1 MERIAPD
8 ALARLP
14 LFRRLSPD
22 DRGHIAAVAFVR
34 TYGRGDTIFA
44 EGDAPDIFVT
54 VLTGHVKVYKQTPAG
69 KDVIL
74 DLFGPGDPI
83 GAVAVYEA
91 RAYPASA
98 AAMEDT
104 TCLLIER
111 KAFFL
116 LLEQHPTIVRGL
128 LTGLTVRIFE
138 LTNRLS
144 DLTGGHVDARFA
156 RMFLKLADTIGKPDR
171 GGVFIPMVLSRQEL
185 ADLTGTTIET
195 CIRIMS
201 RWGKDEI
208 LRTERDGFVLL
219 DRAALEQIGT

>member
-1 MERIAPD
+1 MEHIAPD

-14 LFRRLSPD
+14 LFRRVSPE
-22 DRGHIAAVAFVR
+22 DRGRIASVSSVR
-34 TYGRGDTIFA
+34 HFQRGDTIFA

-54 VLTGHVKVYKQTPAG
+54 VLTGHVKVFKQTPAG

-83 GAVAVYEA
+83 GAVAVYEG

-104 TCLLIER
+104 SCLLIER
-111 KAFFL
+111 RAFFQ
-116 LLEQHPTIVRGL
+116 LLEQHPSMVRGL
-128 LTGLTVRIFE
+128 LTGLTIRIFE
-138 LTNRLS
+138 LSSRLA

-156 RMFLKLADTIGKPDR
+156 RMFLKLADTIGTPDR
-171 GGVFIPMVLSRQEL
+171 GGIFIPMVLSRQEL

-208 LRTERDGFVLL
+208 LRTERDGFVVV
-219 DRAALEQIGT
+219 DRATLEQVGA

>member
-1 MERIAPD
+1 MERISPD

-14 LFRRLSPD
+14 LFRRLLPE
-22 DRGHIAAVAFVR
+22 DRARIASVSSVR
-34 TYGRGDTIFA
+34 HFQRGDMVFA
-44 EGDAPDIFVT
+44 EGDAPDLFVT
-54 VLTGHVKVYKQTPAG
+54 VLTGHVKVFKQTPAG

-74 DLFGPGDPI
+74 DLFGPGDPL
-83 GAVAVYEA
+83 GAVAVYEG

-111 KAFFL
+111 RSFFQ
-116 LLEQHPTIVRGL
+116 LLEQHPTLVRGL
-128 LTGLTVRIFE
+128 LTGLTIRIFE

-156 RMFLKLADTIGKPDR
+156 RMFLKLADTIGTPDR
-171 GGVFIPMVLSRQEL
+171 GGIFIPMVLSRQEL

-208 LRTERDGFVLL
+208 LRTERDGFVVV
-219 DRAALEQIGT
+219 DRATLEQVGA

>member
-1 MERIAPD
+1 MERLAPE

-14 LFRRLSPD
+14 LFRRLSPE
-22 DRGHIAAVAFVR
+22 DRARIVAVAHVR
-34 TYGRGDTIFA
+34 TYERGDVIFS

-54 VLTGHVKVYKQTPAG
+54 VLTGHVKVFKQTPAG

-74 DLFGPGDPI
+74 DLFGPGDPL
-83 GAVAVYEA
+83 GGVAVYEG

-98 AAMEDT
+98 AAMEPT
-104 TCLLIER
+104 SCVLIER
-111 KAFFL
+111 KTFFG
-116 LLEQHPTIVRGL
+116 LLEQHPSLVRGL
-128 LTGLTVRIFE
+128 LTGLTLRMVE

-156 RMFLKLADTIGKPDR
+156 RMFLKLADHMGRPER
-171 GGVFIPMVLSRQEL
+171 GGTFIPMALSRQEL

-201 RWGKDEI
+201 RWGKEEI
-208 LRTERDGFVLL
+208 LLTEKDGFVVK
-219 DRAALEQIGT
+219 DRSALEQTGA